1 MEHPKR
7 WIECRVSPGMFSDE
21 RIVGFG
27 DRSFFVEEKSVRNEK
42 DGRGEVEVK
51 IVEFNGKKWAVLPTN
66 YSDSIPLPT

>member
-7 WIECRVSPGMFSDE
+7 WIGCRVSPGMFSDE

-42 DGRGEVEVK
+42 DGRGEVEVR
-51 IVEFNGKKWAVLPTN
+51 IFEMNGKKWAELPTN
-66 YSDSIPLPT
+66 YSDAVLLPT

>member
-1 MEHPKR
+1 MEQRKQ
-7 WIECRVSPGMFSDE
+7 WLECRVYPGMFSDE

-42 DGRGEVEVK
+42 DGHGEVEVR
-51 IVEFNGKKWAVLPTN
+51 IFEMNGEEWAVIPTN

>member
-1 MEHPKR
+1 MEQPKQ
-7 WIECRVSPGMFSDE
+7 WIECRVCPGMFSDE

-27 DRSFFVEEKSVRNEK
+27 DRSFFVEENSVRNEK

-51 IVEFNGKKWAVLPTN
+51 IVEFNGKKRAVLPTN